1 MMFGCAYKML
11 RNHHDAEDATQQVL
25 LKLWLFIDKIRDV
38 DKVKLKS
45 YLYITTKNQCINM
58 LKKEQQNKKD
68 VIYSEEILPLDENTP
83 ETVMIEH
90 YDLKIL
96 SEAMDKLSPRYR
108 QIILDKTILGLNDE
122 QIAKHI
128 DIKPT
133 YVRECL
139 CRARSS
145 LKNKY
150 LQLLSANIK
159 Q

>member
-1 MMFGCAYKML
+1 
-11 RNHHDAEDATQQVL
+11 
-25 LKLWLFIDKIRDV
+25 
-38 DKVKLKS
+38 
-45 YLYITTKNQCINM
+45 
-58 LKKEQQNKKD
+58 
-68 VIYSEEILPLDENTP
+68 
-83 ETVMIEH
+83 MIEH

-133 YVRECL
+133 YVRGCL

-145 LKNKY
+145 LKNK
-150 LQLLSANIK
+150 
-159 Q
+159 